1 MLRVDIESTSSSP
14 FHAFHDVRRF
24 FNNIWPSFDRKGRHR
39 SKPEAPEVIDVPL
52 RQGDGI
58 RLYALFFY
66 LSWFQKKQKLPTTS
80 WVMNKSETLGIHYRV
95 SQVYSLLLDGLLDE
109 VYFVA

>member
-39 SKPEAPEVIDVPL
+39 SKPEAPEVIDFPL
-52 RQGDGI
+52 C
-58 RLYALFFY
+58 
-66 LSWFQKKQKLPTTS
+66 T
-80 WVMNKSETLGIHYRV
+80 
-95 SQVYSLLLDGLLDE
+95 LLLPQLVPEKAEATYDLMGDE
-109 VYFVA
+109 